1 MKTFSQD
8 FLYNFNIVLENI
20 NSTDIEFLIS
30 NLNHVRS
37 MGGRLFVL
45 GLGGSAAN
53 ASHAVNDFR
62 KITDIQAYCPSDNVS
77 ELTARANDIGWNYVF
92 SSWLRDSDMN
102 RKDALLVLSV
112 GGGDSEKGISVN
124 LINACQQAKNFGSQ
138 VFSIIGREGSEIE
151 SLSNV
156 CIVIPSFFKEFI
168 TPISESMQSV
178 ILHLIVSHPLLK
190 KHNTTW

>member
-30 NLNHVRS
+30 NLNHVRF

-102 RKDALLVLSV
+102 RKDALFVLSV

-138 VFSIIGREGSEIE
+138 VFSIVGREGSEIE

-168 TPISESMQSV
+168 TPIAESMQSV